1 MANNNRLTR
10 GEASVGS
17 LIVDDLIRFSDA
29 TEQTTA
35 YIPTT
40 VDPHYISAYSTA
52 TQTNTGGGTASI
64 PMSFPIVADANSLS
78 IVSNSRIT
86 PTRSGNY
93 NIQFSAQVDKTDG
106 GSDDIDIWFAING
119 TAVPYSNTRITLP
132 SNAVDKVVASW
143 NFITPLQDT
152 EYLEIYWYSADT
164 AMRLYA
170 EGPQTNPT
178 RPGIPSVILTAW
190 EI

>member
-17 LIVDDLIRFSDA
+17 LIVDDLIRFNDG
-29 TEQTTA
+29 TEQVTA
-35 YIPTT
+35 Y
-40 VDPHYISAYSTA
+40 HFRNLSAFSTA
-52 TQTNTGGGTASI
+52 TQTNTGGGTAPVAMIFETTSEANQI
-64 PMSFPIVADANSLS
+64 TIVN
-78 IVSNSRIT
+78 NTRIT
-86 PTRSGNY
+86 PKHSSEY
-93 NIQFSAQVDKTDG
+93 NIQFSAQVDKTDSG
-106 GSDDIDIWFAING
+106 DDDIDIWFAING
-119 TAVPYSNTRITLP
+119 TAVPFSNTRLTLP
-132 SNAVDKVVASW
+132 KNDAKAVASW

-164 AMRLYA
+164 TMRLYA

>member
-35 YIPTT
+35 YVPTT
-40 VDPHYISAYSTA
+40 VDKHYISAYSTA
-52 TQTNTGGGTASI
+52 IQTNTGGGTASI
-64 PMSFPIVADANSLS
+64 PMSFPIVADANALS

-86 PTRSGNY
+86 PSRSGNY
-93 NIQFSAQVDKTDG
+93 NIQFSAQVDKTD
-106 GSDDIDIWFAING
+106 SNEDDIDIWIAING
-119 TAVPYSNTRITLP
+119 TAVPDSNTRIHVVGN
-132 SNAVDKVVASW
+132 NAKAVAAW
-143 NFITPLQDT
+143 NWLIPLEFNQ
-152 EYLEIYWYSADT
+152 YAQIFWYSADT

-178 RPGIPSVILTAW
+178 RPGIPSIILTAW

>member
-35 YIPTT
+35 Y
-40 VDPHYISAYSTA
+40 HQHNLSAYSTA
-52 TQTNTGGGTASI
+52 TQTNTGGGTAPVAMI
-64 PMSFPIVADANSLS
+64 FETTAAANEITIVN
-78 IVSNSRIT
+78 NTKIT
-86 PTRSGNY
+86 PSHTSEY
-93 NIQFSAQVDKTDG
+93 NIQFSAQIDKTD
-106 GSDDIDIWFAING
+106 SNADDIDIWFAING
-119 TAVPYSNTRITLP
+119 TAVPFSNTRLTLP
-132 SNAVDKVVASW
+132 TNNAKTVGSW
-143 NFITPLQDT
+143 NFITPLAST

-164 AMRLYA
+164 DMRLYA
-170 EGPQTNPT
+170 EGPQTNPA
-178 RPGIPSVILTAW
+178 RPGIPSVILTVW

>member
-17 LIVDDLIRFSDA
+17 LIVDDLIRFNDG
-29 TEQTTA
+29 TEQDTA
-35 YIPTT
+35 Y
-40 VDPHYISAYSTA
+40 HQHNLSAFSTA
-52 TQTNTGGGTASI
+52 TQTNTGGGTA
-64 PMSFPIVADANSLS
+64 PVAMRFETISAANEIS
-78 IVSNSRIT
+78 IVSNTRIT
-86 PTRSGNY
+86 PSHSSEY

-106 GSDDIDIWFAING
+106 GKDEIDIWFAING
-119 TAVPYSNTRITLP
+119 TAIPYSNTRLTLP
-132 SNAVDKVVASW
+132 SNADDKVVASW

-152 EYLEIYWYSADT
+152 EYLEIYWYSSDT

-170 EGPQTNPT
+170 EGAQTNPT

>member
-1 MANNNRLTR
+1 MGNNNRLTR

-17 LIVDDLIRFSDA
+17 LVVDDIVRFNDT
-29 TEQTTA
+29 TEQDTA
-35 YIPTT
+35 Y
-40 VDPHYISAYSTA
+40 HQHNLSAFSTA
-52 TQTNTGGGTASI
+52 TQTNTGGGTAPVAMRFETISQANEI
-64 PMSFPIVADANSLS
+64 NIVN
-78 IVSNSRIT
+78 NTRIT
-86 PTRSGNY
+86 PNHSSEY

-106 GSDDIDIWFAING
+106 GKDEIDIWFAING
-119 TAVPYSNTRITLP
+119 TAIPYSNTRLTLP
-132 SNAVDKVVASW
+132 SNADDKVVASW
-143 NFITPLQDT
+143 NFITPLKDT

-170 EGPQTNPT
+170 EAPQTNPT

>member
-52 TQTNTGGGTASI
+52 TQTNTGGGTA
-64 PMSFPIVADANSLS
+64 PVAMRFETISDANQIT
-78 IVSNSRIT
+78 IVNNTRIT
-86 PTRSGNY
+86 PNHSSEY

-106 GSDDIDIWFAING
+106 GEDNIDIWFAING
-119 TAVPYSNTRITLP
+119 TAVPFSNTRLTLP
-132 SNAVDKVVASW
+132 KNDSKAVASW

-178 RPGIPSVILTAW
+178 RPAIPSVILTAW

>member
-35 YIPTT
+35 YVPATL
-40 VDPHYISAYSTA
+40 DKHYISAYSTA
-52 TQTNTGGGTASI
+52 TQTNTGNGTASI
-64 PMSFPIVADANSLS
+64 PMSFPIVAEANSLS

-86 PTRSGNY
+86 PTRSGSY
-93 NIQFSAQVDKTDG
+93 NIQFSAQIDKTD
-106 GSDDIDIWFAING
+106 SNEDDIDIWIAING
-119 TAVPYSNTRITLP
+119 TAIPDTNTRIH
-132 SNAVDKVVASW
+132 VVGNNSKTVAAW
-143 NFITPLQDT
+143 NWIIPLQSN
-152 EYLEIYWYSADT
+152 EYAQIFWYSADT
-164 AMRLYA
+164 AMRLFA
-170 EGPQTNPT
+170 EGAQTNPT
-178 RPGIPSVILTAW
+178 RPGIPSVIMTAI

>member
-10 GEASVGS
+10 GEASVGKLLVDS
-17 LIVDDLIRFSDA
+17 LVQFADQ

-35 YIPTT
+35 Y
-40 VDPHYISAYSTA
+40 HQHNLSAFSTA
-52 TQTNTGGGTASI
+52 TQTNTGGGTA
-64 PMSFPIVADANSLS
+64 PVAMIFETISDANEIT
-78 IVSNSRIT
+78 IVNNTRIT
-86 PTRSGNY
+86 PAHTSEY

-132 SNAVDKVVASW
+132 TNAVDKVVASW
-143 NFITPLQDT
+143 NFITPLAST
-152 EYLEIYWYSADT
+152 EYAEIYWYSADVNL
-164 AMRLYA
+164 RLYA

-178 RPGIPSVILTAW
+178 RPGIPSVILTVW

>member
-1 MANNNRLTR
+1 MGNNNRLTR

-17 LIVDDLIRFSDA
+17 LVVDDIVRFNDT
-29 TEQTTA
+29 TEQDTA
-35 YIPTT
+35 Y
-40 VDPHYISAYSTA
+40 HQHNLSAFSTA
-52 TQTNTGGGTASI
+52 TQTNTGGGTAPVAMRFETISQANEI
-64 PMSFPIVADANSLS
+64 NIVN
-78 IVSNSRIT
+78 NTRIT
-86 PTRSGNY
+86 PNHSSEY

-106 GSDDIDIWFAING
+106 GKDEIDIWFAING
-119 TAVPYSNTRITLP
+119 TAIPYSNTRLTLP
-132 SNAVDKVVASW
+132 SNADDKVVASW
-143 NFITPLQDT
+143 NFITPLKDT

-178 RPGIPSVILTAW
+178 RPGIPSAILTAW

>member
-17 LIVDDLIRFSDA
+17 LIVDDLIRFNDG
-29 TEQTTA
+29 TEQVTA
-35 YIPTT
+35 Y
-40 VDPHYISAYSTA
+40 HFRNLSAFSTA
-52 TQTNTGGGTASI
+52 TQTNTGGGTAPVAMIFETTSEANQI
-64 PMSFPIVADANSLS
+64 TIVN
-78 IVSNSRIT
+78 NTRIT
-86 PTRSGNY
+86 PKHSSEY
-93 NIQFSAQVDKTDG
+93 NIQFSAQVDKTDSG
-106 GSDDIDIWFAING
+106 DDDIDIWFAING
-119 TAVPYSNTRITLP
+119 TAVPFSNTRLTLP
-132 SNAVDKVVASW
+132 KNDAKAVASW
-143 NFITPLQDT
+143 NFITPLLST

>member
-1 MANNNRLTR
+1 MANNNRISK
-10 GEASVGS
+10 GEASVGK
-17 LIVDDLIRFSDA
+17 LVVDDLIRFSDA

-35 YIPTT
+35 Y
-40 VDPHYISAYSTA
+40 HQYNLNAYSTA
-52 TQTNTGGGTASI
+52 TQTNTGGGTAPVAMRFETTSAANQI
-64 PMSFPIVADANSLS
+64 TIVN
-78 IVSNSRIT
+78 NTRIT
-86 PTRSGNY
+86 PNHSSDY

-143 NFITPLQDT
+143 NFITPLAST
-152 EYLEIYWYSADT
+152 EYAEIYWYSADVNL
-164 AMRLYA
+164 RLYA

-178 RPGIPSVILTAW
+178 RPGIPSVILTVW

>member
-1 MANNNRLTR
+1 MGNNNRLTR

-17 LIVDDLIRFSDA
+17 LVVDDIVRFNDT
-29 TEQTTA
+29 TEQDTA
-35 YIPTT
+35 Y
-40 VDPHYISAYSTA
+40 HQHNLSAFSTA
-52 TQTNTGGGTASI
+52 TQTNTGGGTA
-64 PMSFPIVADANSLS
+64 PVAMRFETISAANQIS
-78 IVSNSRIT
+78 IVNNTRIT
-86 PTRSGNY
+86 PSHSSEY

-106 GSDDIDIWFAING
+106 GKDEIDIWFAING
-119 TAVPYSNTRITLP
+119 TAIPYSNTRLTLP
-132 SNAVDKVVASW
+132 SNADDKVVASW

-152 EYLEIYWYSADT
+152 EYLEIYWYSSDT

>member
-17 LIVDDLIRFSDA
+17 LIVDDLIRFNDG
-29 TEQTTA
+29 TEQDTA
-35 YIPTT
+35 Y
-40 VDPHYISAYSTA
+40 HQHNLSAFSTA
-52 TQTNTGGGTASI
+52 TQTNTGGGTAPVAMRFETISQANEI
-64 PMSFPIVADANSLS
+64 NIVN
-78 IVSNSRIT
+78 NTRIT
-86 PTRSGNY
+86 PKHSSEY

-106 GSDDIDIWFAING
+106 GKDEIDIWFAING
-119 TAVPYSNTRITLP
+119 TAIPFSNTRLTLP
-132 SNAVDKVVASW
+132 SNADDKVVASW

>member
-17 LIVDDLIRFSDA
+17 LIVDDLIRFNDG
-29 TEQTTA
+29 TEQDTA
-35 YIPTT
+35 Y
-40 VDPHYISAYSTA
+40 HQHNLSAFSTA
-52 TQTNTGGGTASI
+52 TQTNTGNGTAPVAMIFETISEANEI
-64 PMSFPIVADANSLS
+64 NIVN
-78 IVSNSRIT
+78 NTRIT
-86 PTRSGNY
+86 PNHSSEY
-93 NIQFSAQVDKTDG
+93 NIQFSAQVDKTDSG
-106 GSDDIDIWFAING
+106 DDDIDIWFAING
-119 TAVPYSNTRITLP
+119 TAVPFSNTRLTLP
-132 SNAVDKVVASW
+132 KNDAKAVASW
-143 NFITPLQDT
+143 NFITPLLST

-178 RPGIPSVILTAW
+178 RPAIPSVILTAW

>member
-17 LIVDDLIRFSDA
+17 LIVDDLIRFNDG
-29 TEQTTA
+29 TEQDTA
-35 YIPTT
+35 Y
-40 VDPHYISAYSTA
+40 HQHNLSAFSTA
-52 TQTNTGGGTASI
+52 TQTNTGGGTAPVAMIFETISQANEI
-64 PMSFPIVADANSLS
+64 NIVN
-78 IVSNSRIT
+78 NTRIT
-86 PTRSGNY
+86 PNHSSEY
-93 NIQFSAQVDKTDG
+93 NIQFSAQVDKTDSG
-106 GSDDIDIWFAING
+106 KDEIDIWFAING
-119 TAVPYSNTRITLP
+119 TAIPYSNTRLTLP
-132 SNAVDKVVASW
+132 SNADDKVVASW

-170 EGPQTNPT
+170 EGAQTNPT
-178 RPGIPSVILTAW
+178 RPGIPSVILTVW

>member
-17 LIVDDLIRFSDA
+17 LIVDDLIRFNDG
-29 TEQTTA
+29 TEQVTA
-35 YIPTT
+35 Y
-40 VDPHYISAYSTA
+40 HFRNLSAFSTA
-52 TQTNTGGGTASI
+52 TQTNTGGGTA
-64 PMSFPIVADANSLS
+64 PVAMIFETISDANQIT
-78 IVSNSRIT
+78 IVNNTRIT
-86 PTRSGNY
+86 PNHSSEY
-93 NIQFSAQVDKTDG
+93 NIQFSAQVDKTDSG
-106 GSDDIDIWFAING
+106 DDDIDIWFAING
-119 TAVPYSNTRITLP
+119 TAVPFSNTRLTLP
-132 SNAVDKVVASW
+132 KNDAKAVASW